1 MPTDGVTHINNEYL
15 SLKTLRTAVCE
26 IGDWIKIFVSS
37 IVERHTFQTEDM
49 SYSRLNM
56 SVVQDLKDDFGT
68 IRAL

>member
-1 MPTDGVTHINNEYL
+1 MPAHGVTHINNEYL
-15 SLKTLRTAVCE
+15 SLKTLRKAVYE

-56 SVVQDLKDDFGT
+56 SVV
-68 IRAL
+68 

>member
-15 SLKTLRTAVCE
+15 NLNTLRTAVYE
-26 IGDWIKIFVSS
+26 IGHWIKIFVSS
-37 IVERHTFQTEDM
+37 IVERHTFQTDDM